1 MTRPPARPR
10 SAGPLMTR
18 PPART
23 GSAGAVYVSLLGP
36 LTARLDGRELP
47 LGPRKQRLVL
57 ATLLARPNTSVPV
70 GVLTD
75 AVWPDDP
82 PRTARKNLQVYV
94 SAVRA
99 LLGPAGDGGRDRVVH
114 GCGGYLLRIAEDE
127 LDTLRFGAL
136 ARAGRAAAGRGDLP
150 GAARLLREALD
161 LWEGPPLNDLRDSA
175 EVAGEAGR
183 LEARCL
189 TVFEDWAE
197 TEIELGRAAV
207 AVDGLRDLVE
217 RHPLRE
223 RLRAAWMTSL
233 HQSGRQAEA
242 LAVYDDY
249 RQLMSR
255 ELGLEPS
262 PAMAAQY
269 RSMLGRG
276 REARRPAAPREAGS
290 AEALPAC
297 TGAFTGRRDE
307 LRDLLDVLGGGE
319 ERVVVVSGPAGT
331 GKSALAVRAAHLLA
345 DRFPDGRVHVRA
357 RREDGTARSRAEVL
371 AELGRLCGVAGGA
384 LAEPAGGPA
393 GGPADGPADV
403 RVATAALADAWQGWL
418 ARHRALVVLDDVPDE
433 AAVRGLL
440 PRSGRCSVLVT
451 ARGQLAGLAPV
462 HRIALPA
469 LADGEALELLGKL
482 IGAGRLRTDPA
493 AALRIVRACGALP
506 LAVEV
511 SGMRLAVLRH
521 LPLAEY
527 AARLGD
533 PSAALDELVA
543 GDVSVRERIA
553 SGWRDL
559 ADGDRRVLGRLA
571 GFAEDGGFTLD
582 RATAALGC
590 GERAAIRAV
599 ESLIGAGAVTSPA
612 GEVTAHAALYEVPRL
627 LGLYARERETAPDRP
642 GVSARGKEASD
653 LPGGPAEREAS
664 HRPGVPAG
672 REETHDR
679 PGGPAECEAPDRP
692 GVPAEQEE
700 ALDRP
705 GRQTERQAPDRPG
718 VPASALIP
726 G

>member
-1 MTRPPARPR
+1 MTRPPV
-10 SAGPLMTR
+10 
-18 PPART
+18 RT

-36 LTARLDGRELP
+36 LTASLDGRELP

-57 ATLLARPNTSVPV
+57 ATLLARPNTPVPV

-94 SAVRA
+94 SAARA
-99 LLGPAGDGGRDRVVH
+99 LLGPAGEEGRERVVH
-114 GCGGYLLRIAEDE
+114 GCGGYLLRIAEGE

-175 EVAGEAGR
+175 EVTEEADR

-223 RLRAAWMTSL
+223 RLRAAWMNSL

-249 RQLMSR
+249 RQLMAR

-276 REARRPAAPREAGS
+276 REARRPGAAREAGS
-290 AEALPAC
+290 AGALPAC

-307 LRDLLDVLGGGE
+307 LRDLLGVLGGGE
-319 ERVVVVSGPAGT
+319 ERVVVVSGPAGA

-345 DRFPDGRVHVRA
+345 DRFPDGRVRVRV

-371 AELGRLCGVAGGA
+371 AELGRLCGVAGAESAGA
-384 LAEPAGGPA
+384 EG
-393 GGPADGPADV
+393 GPADV
-403 RVATAALADAWQGWL
+403 RVATAALADAWQEWQ
-418 ARHRALVVLDDVPDE
+418 ARRRALVVLDDVPDE
-433 AAVRGLL
+433 ASVRGLL
-440 PRSGRCSVLVT
+440 SRSGKCSVLIT

-482 IGAGRLRTDPA
+482 IGAGRLRADRA
-493 AALRIVRACGALP
+493 AALRIVRACGGLP

-527 AARLGD
+527 AARLDD

-543 GDVSVRERIA
+543 GDMSVRHRIA
-553 SGWRDL
+553 SGWQDL
-559 ADGDRRVLGRLA
+559 ADGDRSVLGRLA
-571 GFAEDGGFTLD
+571 GLAEDGGFTLD
-582 RATAALGC
+582 RATEALGC

-599 ESLIGAGAVTSPA
+599 ESLIDAGAVTSPA

-627 LGLYARERETAPDRP
+627 LGLYAREREAADRP
-642 GVSARGKEASD
+642 GVRTG
-653 LPGGPAEREAS
+653 REAAD
-664 HRPGVPAG
+664 RLGVEAV
-672 REETHDR
+672 R
-679 PGGPAECEAPDRP
+679 EAP
-692 GVPAEQEE
+692 
-700 ALDRP
+700 
-705 GRQTERQAPDRPG
+705 GRAG

>member
-1 MTRPPARPR
+1 MH
-10 SAGPLMTR
+10 
-18 PPART
+18 
-23 GSAGAVYVSLLGP
+23 VSLLGP

-57 ATLLARPNTSVPV
+57 ATLLARPNTPVPV

-94 SAVRA
+94 SAART

-114 GCGGYLLRIAEDE
+114 GCGGYLLRIAEAE

-161 LWEGPPLNDLRDSA
+161 LWEGPPLNDLRDSVGVA
-175 EVAGEAGR
+175 EEADR

-276 REARRPAAPREAGS
+276 REARRPAATREAGS
-290 AEALPAC
+290 AGALPAC

-319 ERVVVVSGPAGT
+319 ERVVVVSGPAGA

-345 DRFPDGRVHVRA
+345 DRFPDGRVHVRV

-371 AELGRLCGVAGGA
+371 AELGRLCGVAGA
-384 LAEPAGGPA
+384 APAGAA
-393 GGPADGPADV
+393 GGPADARG
-403 RVATAALADAWQGWL
+403 ATAALADAWQGWL
-418 ARHRALVVLDDVPDE
+418 ARHRALVVLDGVPDE

-440 PRSGRCSVLVT
+440 PRSGKCSVLVT

-482 IGAGRLRTDPA
+482 IGAGRLRTDPG

-527 AARLGD
+527 AARLDD

-543 GDVSVRERIA
+543 GDVSVRDRIA

-559 ADGDRRVLGRLA
+559 GDGDRWALGRLA
-571 GFAEDGGFTLD
+571 ELAEDGGFALD
-582 RATAALGC
+582 RATAALGR

-627 LGLYARERETAPDRP
+627 LALYAREREAAALPGAPDRP
-642 GVSARGKEASD
+642 
-653 LPGGPAEREAS
+653 
-664 HRPGVPAG
+664 
-672 REETHDR
+672 
-679 PGGPAECEAPDRP
+679 EAPD
-692 GVPAEQEE
+692 
-700 ALDRP
+700 L
-705 GRQTERQAPDRPG
+705 PD
-718 VPASALIP
+718 VQASALIP

>member
-1 MTRPPARPR
+1 MN
-10 SAGPLMTR
+10 R

-36 LTARLDGRELP
+36 LTARLDDRELP

-57 ATLLARPNTSVPV
+57 ATLLARPNTPVPV

-99 LLGPAGDGGRDRVVH
+99 LLGPAGDGGRGRVVH

-175 EVAGEAGR
+175 EVAEEALR

-269 RSMLGRG
+269 RSMLGPG
-276 REARRPAAPREAGS
+276 REARRPAAAREAGR
-290 AEALPAC
+290 AETLPAC

-319 ERVVVVSGPAGT
+319 ERVVVVSGPAGA

-345 DRFPDGRVHVRA
+345 ERFPDGRVHVRV
-357 RREDGTARSRAEVL
+357 RREDGTARSRADVL

-384 LAEPAGGPA
+384 PAKPEG
-393 GGPADGPADV
+393 GPADV

-418 ARHRALVVLDDVPDE
+418 ARHRALVVLDGVPDE

-440 PRSGRCSVLVT
+440 PRSGKCSVLVT

-482 IGAGRLRTDPA
+482 IGAGRLRTDPG

-527 AARLGD
+527 ADRLGD

-543 GDVSVRERIA
+543 GDVSVRDRIA

-559 ADGDRRVLGRLA
+559 ADGDRWVLGRLA
-571 GFAEDGGFTLD
+571 GFTEDGGFTLD

-590 GERAAIRAV
+590 GERVAIRAV
-599 ESLIGAGAVTSPA
+599 ESLIGAGAVTSPT

-627 LGLYARERETAPDRP
+627 LGLYAREREAPARPGEQAERETPDRP
-642 GVSARGKEASD
+642 GAPAGPEEASDLLGAGAERDTSGLPEVGAERETPGRSRAPAGREEASD
-653 LPGGPAEREAS
+653 LPGAGAEREA
-664 HRPGVPAG
+664 P
-672 REETHDR
+672 
-679 PGGPAECEAPDRP
+679 
-692 GVPAEQEE
+692 
-700 ALDRP
+700 
-705 GRQTERQAPDRPG
+705 ERRG

>member
-1 MTRPPARPR
+1 
-10 SAGPLMTR
+10 MTR

-23 GSAGAVYVSLLGP
+23 GSAGAVHVSLLGP

-57 ATLLARPNTSVPV
+57 ATLLARPNTPVPV

-94 SAVRA
+94 SAART

-114 GCGGYLLRIAEDE
+114 GCGGYLLRIAEAE

-161 LWEGPPLNDLRDSA
+161 LWEGPPLNDLRDSVGVA
-175 EVAGEAGR
+175 EEADR

-276 REARRPAAPREAGS
+276 REARRPAATREAGS
-290 AEALPAC
+290 AGALPAC

-319 ERVVVVSGPAGT
+319 ERVVVVSGPAGA

-345 DRFPDGRVHVRA
+345 DRFPDGRVHVRV

-371 AELGRLCGVAGGA
+371 AELGRLCGVAGA
-384 LAEPAGGPA
+384 APAGAA
-393 GGPADGPADV
+393 GGPADARG
-403 RVATAALADAWQGWL
+403 ATAALADAWQGWL
-418 ARHRALVVLDDVPDE
+418 ARHRALVVLDGVPDE

-440 PRSGRCSVLVT
+440 PRSGKCSVLVT

-482 IGAGRLRTDPA
+482 IGAGRLRTDPG

-527 AARLGD
+527 AARLDD

-543 GDVSVRERIA
+543 GDVSVRDRIA

-559 ADGDRRVLGRLA
+559 GDGDRWALGRLA
-571 GFAEDGGFTLD
+571 ELAEDGGFALD
-582 RATAALGC
+582 RATAALGR

-627 LGLYARERETAPDRP
+627 LALYAREREAAALPGAPDRP
-642 GVSARGKEASD
+642 
-653 LPGGPAEREAS
+653 
-664 HRPGVPAG
+664 
-672 REETHDR
+672 
-679 PGGPAECEAPDRP
+679 EAPD
-692 GVPAEQEE
+692 
-700 ALDRP
+700 L
-705 GRQTERQAPDRPG
+705 PD
-718 VPASALIP
+718 VQASALIP

>member
-1 MTRPPARPR
+1 
-10 SAGPLMTR
+10 MTR

-23 GSAGAVYVSLLGP
+23 GSAGAVYFSLLGP

-57 ATLLARPNTSVPV
+57 ATLLARPNTPVPV
-70 GVLTD
+70 DVLTD

-94 SAVRA
+94 SAARA
-99 LLGPAGDGGRDRVVH
+99 LLGPAGDDGRDRVVH
-114 GCGGYLLRIAEDE
+114 GCGGYLLRIGEGE
-127 LDTLRFGAL
+127 LDTLRFGSL
-136 ARAGRAAAGRGDLP
+136 TRAGRAAAGRGDLRDS
-150 GAARLLREALD
+150 ARLLREALD

-175 EVAGEAGR
+175 GVAEEADR

-189 TVFEDWAE
+189 TVYEDWAE

-207 AVDGLRDLVE
+207 TVDGLRDLVE

-223 RLRAAWMTSL
+223 RLRAAWMNSL

-249 RQLMSR
+249 RQLMAR

-262 PAMAAQY
+262 PAMAALY

-276 REARRPAAPREAGS
+276 REARRPAAREAVS
-290 AEALPAC
+290 AVTLPAR

-307 LRDLLDVLGGGE
+307 LRCLLDVLGGGE
-319 ERVVVVSGPAGT
+319 ERVVVVSGPAGA

-345 DRFPDGRVHVRA
+345 DRFPDGRVHVRV
-357 RREDGTARSRAEVL
+357 RREDGTARGRAEVL
-371 AELGRLCGVAGGA
+371 AEVGRLCGVVGAGVAASSGGGRPDGRQGGA
-384 LAEPAGGPA
+384 STAAG
-393 GGPADGPADV
+393 
-403 RVATAALADAWQGWL
+403 ALADAWQEWL

-433 AAVRGLL
+433 ASVRGLL
-440 PRSGRCSVLVT
+440 PRSGQCSVLVT
-451 ARGQLAGLAPV
+451 ARGQLAGLVPV

-482 IGAGRLRTDPA
+482 IGAGRLRTDPG

-511 SGMRLAVLRH
+511 GGMRLAVLRH

-527 AARLGD
+527 AARLED

-543 GDVSVRERIA
+543 GDISVRHRIA
-553 SGWRDL
+553 SGWQDL
-559 ADGDRRVLGRLA
+559 ADGDRWVLGRLA
-571 GFAEDGGFTLD
+571 GLAEDGGFTLD

-599 ESLIGAGAVTSPA
+599 ESLIDAGAVTSPT

-627 LGLYARERETAPDRP
+627 LGLYARERVAPS
-642 GVSARGKEASD
+642 GESD
-653 LPGGPAEREAS
+653 APA
-664 HRPGVPAG
+664 HTGVPA
-672 REETHDR
+672 RTAVTA
-679 PGGPAECEAPDRP
+679 GP
-692 GVPAEQEE
+692 
-700 ALDRP
+700 
-705 GRQTERQAPDRPG
+705 
-718 VPASALIP
+718 LIP

>member
-1 MTRPPARPR
+1 
-10 SAGPLMTR
+10 MTR

-57 ATLLARPNTSVPV
+57 ATLLARPNTPVPV

-94 SAVRA
+94 SAART

-114 GCGGYLLRIAEDE
+114 GCGGYLLRIAEGE

-161 LWEGPPLNDLRDSA
+161 LWEGPPLNDLRDSTGVA
-175 EVAGEAGR
+175 EEADR

-223 RLRAAWMTSL
+223 RLRAAWMNSL

-276 REARRPAAPREAGS
+276 REARRPAAAREAGS
-290 AEALPAC
+290 AGALPAC

-319 ERVVVVSGPAGT
+319 ERVVVVSGPAGA

-345 DRFPDGRVHVRA
+345 DRFPDGRVHVRV
-357 RREDGTARSRAEVL
+357 RREDGTARSRAEIL
-371 AELGRLCGVAGGA
+371 AELGRLCGVAGA
-384 LAEPAGGPA
+384 APAEPEG
-393 GGPADGPADV
+393 GPADV
-403 RVATAALADAWQGWL
+403 RMATAALADAWQGWL
-418 ARHRALVVLDDVPDE
+418 ARHRALVVLDDVPGE
-433 AAVRGLL
+433 VAVRGLL
-440 PRSGRCSVLVT
+440 PRSGKCSVLVT

-482 IGAGRLRTDPA
+482 IGAGRLRTDPG

-543 GDVSVRERIA
+543 GDVSVRDRIA

-599 ESLIGAGAVTSPA
+599 ESLIDAGAVTSPA

-627 LGLYARERETAPDRP
+627 LGLYAREREARDRP
-642 GVSARGKEASD
+642 GV
-653 LPGGPAEREAS
+653 PVEREARD
-664 HRPGVPAG
+664 RPGVQ
-672 REETHDR
+672 
-679 PGGPAECEAPDRP
+679 AEREAPDRP
-692 GVPAEQEE
+692 GVP
-700 ALDRP
+700 
-705 GRQTERQAPDRPG
+705 
-718 VPASALIP
+718 VSALSP

>member
-1 MTRPPARPR
+1 MTRPPV
-10 SAGPLMTR
+10 
-18 PPART
+18 RT

-36 LTARLDGRELP
+36 LTASLDGRELP

-57 ATLLARPNTSVPV
+57 ATLLARPNTPVPV

-94 SAVRA
+94 SAARA
-99 LLGPAGDGGRDRVVH
+99 LLGPAGEEGRERVVH
-114 GCGGYLLRIAEDE
+114 GCGGYLLRIAEGE

-175 EVAGEAGR
+175 EVTEEADR

-207 AVDGLRDLVE
+207 ALDGLRDLVE

-223 RLRAAWMTSL
+223 RLRAAWMNCL

-249 RQLMSR
+249 RQLMAR

-276 REARRPAAPREAGS
+276 REARRPGAAREAGS
-290 AEALPAC
+290 AGALPAC

-307 LRDLLDVLGGGE
+307 LRDLLGVLGGGE
-319 ERVVVVSGPAGT
+319 ERVVVVSGPAGA

-345 DRFPDGRVHVRA
+345 DRFPDGRVRVRV

-371 AELGRLCGVAGGA
+371 AELGRLCGVSGA
-384 LAEPAGGPA
+384 AAPAG
-393 GGPADGPADV
+393 ADV
-403 RVATAALADAWQGWL
+403 RAATAALADAWQEWQ
-418 ARHRALVVLDDVPDE
+418 ARRRALVVLDDVPDE
-433 AAVRGLL
+433 ASVRGLL
-440 PRSGRCSVLVT
+440 SRSGKCSVLIT

-482 IGAGRLRTDPA
+482 IGAGRLRADRA
-493 AALRIVRACGALP
+493 AALRIVRACGGLP

-527 AARLGD
+527 AARLDD

-543 GDVSVRERIA
+543 GDVSVRHRIA
-553 SGWRDL
+553 SGWQDL
-559 ADGDRRVLGRLA
+559 ADGDRSVLGRLA
-571 GFAEDGGFTLD
+571 GLAEDGGFTLD
-582 RATAALGC
+582 RATEALGC

-599 ESLIGAGAVTSPA
+599 ESLIDAGAVTSPA

-627 LGLYARERETAPDRP
+627 LGLYAREREAADLL
-642 GVSARGKEASD
+642 GVEA
-653 LPGGPAEREAS
+653 AA
-664 HRPGVPAG
+664 RPGVPAV
-672 REETHDR
+672 R
-679 PGGPAECEAPDRP
+679 EAPDRA
-692 GVPAEQEE
+692 GAEVVRE
-700 ALDRP
+700 
-705 GRQTERQAPDRPG
+705 APDRAG

>member
-1 MTRPPARPR
+1 
-10 SAGPLMTR
+10 MTR

-23 GSAGAVYVSLLGP
+23 GSAGAVHVSLLGP

-57 ATLLARPNTSVPV
+57 ATLLARPNTPVPV

-94 SAVRA
+94 SAART

-114 GCGGYLLRIAEDE
+114 GCGGYLLRIAEAE

-161 LWEGPPLNDLRDSA
+161 LWEGPPLNDLRDSVGVA
-175 EVAGEAGR
+175 EEADR

-276 REARRPAAPREAGS
+276 REARRPAATREAGS
-290 AEALPAC
+290 AGALPAC

-319 ERVVVVSGPAGT
+319 ERVVVVSGPAGA

-345 DRFPDGRVHVRA
+345 DRFPDGRVHVRG

-371 AELGRLCGVAGGA
+371 AELGRLCGVAGA
-384 LAEPAGGPA
+384 APAGAA
-393 GGPADGPADV
+393 GGPADARG
-403 RVATAALADAWQGWL
+403 ATAALADAWQGWL
-418 ARHRALVVLDDVPDE
+418 ARHRALVVLDGVPDE

-440 PRSGRCSVLVT
+440 PRSGKCSVLVT

-482 IGAGRLRTDPA
+482 IGAGRLRTDPG

-527 AARLGD
+527 AARLDD

-543 GDVSVRERIA
+543 GDVSVRDRIA

-559 ADGDRRVLGRLA
+559 GDGDRWALGRLA
-571 GFAEDGGFTLD
+571 ELAEDGGFALD
-582 RATAALGC
+582 RATAALGR

-627 LGLYARERETAPDRP
+627 LALYAREREA
-642 GVSARGKEASD
+642 AA
-653 LPGGPAEREAS
+653 LP
-664 HRPGVPAG
+664 
-672 REETHDR
+672 
-679 PGGPAECEAPDRP
+679 EAPDRP
-692 GVPAEQEE
+692 E
-700 ALDRP
+700 
-705 GRQTERQAPDRPG
+705 APDLPD
-718 VPASALIP
+718 VQASALIP